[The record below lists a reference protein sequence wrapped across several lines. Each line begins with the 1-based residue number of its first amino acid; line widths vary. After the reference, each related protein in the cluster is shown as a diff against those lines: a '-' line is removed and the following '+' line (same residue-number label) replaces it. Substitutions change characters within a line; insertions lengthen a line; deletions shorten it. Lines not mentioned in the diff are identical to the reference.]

1 MNTLF
6 LIQCRLGGKRLPNKC
21 FLNFNSK
28 TLIEWIYIR
37 LKKLESIGKLV
48 VAIPDNKENDI
59 LEKFLNSKEIK
70 TFRGSENDVVDR
82 FYKAAKFYKA
92 NVIIRI
98 CADNPFVCKNEIT
111 RLVDFYKHHN
121 YDYCYN
127 HRPFNNLYPDGLGAE
142 ICDIKILKKIY
153 LNAKSNDRE
162 HIFSYLWRN
171 KNLFKIGTFD
181 PPKYLS
187 YPNLKLDIDTLN
199 DYWFLTKNKF
209 NINNNTKFVINKI
222 LNEQTR

>member
-1 MNTLF
+1 M
-6 LIQCRLGGKRLPNKC
+6 
-21 FLNFNSK
+21 
-28 TLIEWIYIR
+28 
-37 LKKLESIGKLV
+37 
-48 VAIPDNKENDI
+48 
-59 LEKFLNSKEIK
+59 
-70 TFRGSENDVVDR
+70 
-82 FYKAAKFYKA
+82 
-92 NVIIRI
+92 
-98 CADNPFVCKNEIT
+98 
-111 RLVDFYKHHN
+111 
-121 YDYCYN
+121 
-127 HRPFNNLYPDGLGAE
+127 YPDGLGAE

-187 YPNLKLDIDTLN
+187 YPNLKLDIDNLN